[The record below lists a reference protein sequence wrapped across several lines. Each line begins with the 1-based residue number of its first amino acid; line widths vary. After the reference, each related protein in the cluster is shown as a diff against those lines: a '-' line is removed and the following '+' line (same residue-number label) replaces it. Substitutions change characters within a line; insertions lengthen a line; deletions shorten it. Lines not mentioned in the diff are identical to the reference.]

1 MSMTKERQRS
11 SRLALA
17 VILLAAVLGATAVSE
32 RQTLPSAREF
42 HRTILTFDSHVDT
55 PMRLPSFDIGQRHP
69 LGIGMVDLP
78 RMEDGGLAAVVM
90 AVFHEQGELT
100 DEGRAGAVKAGF
112 EKLGQIDSQIRA
124 NSEKCLLARTADE
137 IEAAFKAGRK
147 AIVLGMENGYQIGLD
162 LDNLDLFFDRGI
174 RILTLTHNSDN
185 DICDSSTDGK
195 HPEDRGLSGFGR
207 QVVERANR
215 LGLAIDLSHASE
227 KTFFDVIRLSK
238 APVIASHSCVRG
250 AHADPRNLTDAQL
263 LALRDNGGVVGIMF
277 VFLKDRVVVPDMER
291 EMQALNDRV
300 SAKGGWQALKPAEAA
315 DFQKEIRQIKYRYPQ
330 ASASVKDAVDHIDH
344 VARTIGIDHVGIGSD
359 FDGGGYL
366 SDCRDVSEFPSLT
379 EELVRRGYSETDIR
393 KIWGGNYLR
402 VLRRIQTAG
411 SPRAGSS
418 PRPNPS
424 KGPVSRGPLT

>member
-1 MSMTKERQRS
+1 
-11 SRLALA
+11 
-17 VILLAAVLGATAVSE
+17 
-32 RQTLPSAREF
+32 
-42 HRTILTFDSHVDT
+42 
-55 PMRLPSFDIGQRHP
+55 
-69 LGIGMVDLP
+69 MVDLP

-90 AVFHEQGELT
+90 AVFREQGELT
-100 DEGRAGAVKAGF
+100 DEGRALAVRAGF
-112 EKLGQIDSQIRA
+112 EKLGQIESQIRA
-124 NSEKCLLARTADE
+124 NAEKCLLARTADE
-137 IEAAFKAGRK
+137 IEAAFKSGRK
-147 AIVLGMENGYQIGLD
+147 AIILGMENGYQIGLD
-162 LDNLDLFFDRGI
+162 LDNLNRVFDRGI

-185 DICDSSTDGK
+185 DIGDSSTDDK
-195 HPEDRGLSGFGR
+195 NPEDRGLSGFGL

-227 KTFFDVIRLSK
+227 KTFFDVVRLSK

-250 AHADPRNLTDAQL
+250 AHADPRNLSDEQL
-263 LALRDNGGVVGIMF
+263 QALRDNGGVVGIMF

-315 DFQKEIRQIKYRYPQ
+315 DFQNEIRQIKYRYPQ
-330 ASASVKDAVDHIDH
+330 DSASVKDVVDHIDH
-344 VARTIGIDHVGIGSD
+344 VVRTIGVDHVGIGSD

-402 VLRRIQTAG
+402 VLRRVQAVG
-411 SPRAGSS
+411 SPRTGTGSGPHS
-418 PRPNPS
+418 FE
-424 KGPVSRGPLT
+424 GPVFQAPLT

>member
-1 MSMTKERQRS
+1 
-11 SRLALA
+11 
-17 VILLAAVLGATAVSE
+17 
-32 RQTLPSAREF
+32 
-42 HRTILTFDSHVDT
+42 
-55 PMRLPSFDIGQRHP
+55 MRLPSFDIGQRHP

-90 AVFHEQGELT
+90 AVFREQGELT
-100 DEGRAGAVKAGF
+100 DEGRARAVKAGF
-112 EKLGQIDSQIRA
+112 EKLDQIDRQVRA
-124 NSEKCLLARTADE
+124 NSEKCLVARTPDE

-147 AIVLGMENGYQIGLD
+147 AIVLGMENGYQIGGD
-162 LDNLDLFFDRGI
+162 LDNLDRFFDRGI

-185 DICDSSTDGK
+185 DIGDSSTDDK
-195 HPEDRGLSGFGR
+195 NPVDRGLSGFGR

-250 AHADPRNLTDAQL
+250 VHADPRNLTDEQL

-315 DFQKEIRQIKYRYPQ
+315 AFQKEIRPIKYRYPQ
-330 ASASVKDAVDHIDH
+330 AFASVKDVVDHVDH
-344 VARTIGIDHVGIGSD
+344 VVRTIGVDHVGIGSD

-366 SDCRDVSEFPSLT
+366 SDCRDVSEFPNLT
-379 EELVRRGYSETDIR
+379 EELIRRGYSETDIR
-393 KIWGGNYLR
+393 KIWGGNFLR
-402 VLRRIQTAG
+402 VLRRIQAAG
-411 SPRAGSS
+411 SPQAGTV
-418 PRPNPS
+418 PS
-424 KGPVSRGPLT
+424 RKLSEGPISCGSLT